1 MADTDD
7 DPVVSEL
14 KRLALEEPK
23 TFKGLVAHALTA
35 QGMSPPPGAAADA
48 IQAMKANG
56 RTDEQIR
63 AKTIKVSAD
72 LINDRINRPSR

>member
-23 TFKGLVAHALTA
+23 TFKELVAHALTA